1 MRRIIVLISFICL
14 FCGDTPGDVTPPE
27 KPFHIAIDVGHTRSN
42 HGAISAR
49 GKAEFDFNLTFA
61 KELQAVLTDSGGIA
75 TVLINADG
83 KIGSLQQRTAD
94 AEKAGADFFL
104 SIHHDSA
111 QPKYFSSWKHNGKQH
126 RYCDHFQGYSIFY
139 SEKNIAPQKSFG
151 FGQLLGGQL
160 QKDGFSYTDHHAE
173 AIPGENRP
181 LVDADKGVYRF
192 DDLIVLK
199 TAQTPAILLECG
211 VIVNRDEELLLS
223 NPAYRQKMQR
233 SVLAAFQQYLEK

>member
-14 FCGDTPGDVTPPE
+14 FWGDTDGDATPPE
-27 KPFHIAIDVGHTRSN
+27 KPFLIAIDIGHTRSSP
-42 HGAISAR
+42 GAISAR
-49 GKAEFDFNLTFA
+49 GKTEFDFNRTFA
-61 KELQAVLTDSGGIA
+61 WELQTVLTDSGGIT

-83 KIGSLQQRTAD
+83 KIGSLQQRTAN
-94 AEKAGADFFL
+94 AGKAGADFFL

-111 QPKYFSSWKHNGKQH
+111 QPKYFSSWQYNGKQL
-126 RYCDHFQGYSIFY
+126 RYSDNFQGYSIFY

-160 QKDGFSYTDHHAE
+160 QKDGFSFTDHHAE
-173 AIPGENRP
+173 AIAGENRP
-181 LVDADKGVYRF
+181 LADAENGVYRF

-211 VIVNRDEELLLS
+211 VIVNREEELLLS
-223 NPAYRQKMQR
+223 SPAYRRKMQLA
-233 SVLAAFQQYLEK
+233 VLAAFQQYLEK